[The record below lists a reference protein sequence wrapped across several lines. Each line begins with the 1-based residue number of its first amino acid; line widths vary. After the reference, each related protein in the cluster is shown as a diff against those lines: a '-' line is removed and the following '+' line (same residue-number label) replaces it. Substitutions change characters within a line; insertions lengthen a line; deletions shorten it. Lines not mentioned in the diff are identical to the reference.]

1 MPSTIKSTSLES
13 AESKPMNIQDI
24 WSSALHLVGQA
35 WWVEITT
42 EQPRCTYYFGPFA
55 TAVEADEAK
64 AGYVEDLEGERAQGI
79 KVAIKRCK
87 PTQLTIDHDEVVDDN
102 YTNSEAS
109 MSGQLG

>member
-1 MPSTIKSTSLES
+1 
-13 AESKPMNIQDI
+13 MNIQDI

-42 EQPRCTYYFGPFA
+42 ERPHCTYYFGPFA

-64 AGYVEDLEGERAQGI
+64 AGYIEDLEGEAAQGI
-79 KVAIKRCK
+79 AVAIKRCK
-87 PTQLTIDHDEVVDDN
+87 PTQLTIDHEAVVQDN
-102 YTNSEAS
+102 YVQNKTS